1 MRHASYLVLLIL
13 MGCGS
18 TEPERTPWSPPEQEG
33 LPSSWTDC
41 SDGASCVV
49 VQLGC
54 CDHCNGGVGVSV
66 RSDAVTQV
74 EAELAQ
80 ECDTAQ
86 DCTAMGCGELSAEC
100 DQGTCILLQE
110 SL

>member
-1 MRHASYLVLLIL
+1 MWRRAVLV
-13 MGCGS
+13 GCIGLGACG
-18 TEPERTPWSPPEQEG
+18 TTAEWVPWEPPEQAN
-33 LPSSWTDC
+33 LQASWTDC
-41 SDGASCVV
+41 SDGATCVV

-66 RSDAVTQV
+66 RSDAVAEV

-80 ECDTAQ
+80 GCDTAL
-86 DCTAMGCGELSAEC
+86 DCTAMGCGELAAEC
-100 DQGTCILLQE
+100 DQGTCVLLQE